1 MKKIITA
8 AITGAVHTPGMSPYL
23 PITPD
28 EIVNDAVGAAKAGAA
43 VVHIHARNPENGEP
57 TSDLSIM
64 REIVTAIKKQSDVIV
79 CITTGGQIGMS
90 IEERIAAV
98 PDMKPEL
105 ASCNAG
111 SLNFVLTPALKR
123 LKPKYEWE
131 EKFLSGTQDLI
142 FSNTFKGL
150 SQYVETMYA
159 NGTMP
164 EFEVYDVGMINNI
177 AYMMR
182 EGVIKAPVYIQ
193 FVMGILGGLPATVRN
208 LNFLVETADML
219 LGDTFKWSV
228 AAAGKDQFALTT
240 AALAMG
246 GHVRVGLE
254 DNLYLEKGVLAK
266 HSSEQV
272 ERIRKALEV
281 LGHEVAT
288 PEEARQILSLKG
300 NHAVNF

>member
-57 TSDLSIM
+57 TSDIGIM
-64 REIVTAIKKQSDVIV
+64 RDIVTAIKKQSDVIV

-90 IEERIAAV
+90 IEERIVAV

-131 EKFLSGTQDLI
+131 AKFLSGTQDLI

-177 AYMMR
+177 AHMMR

-208 LNFLVETADML
+208 LNFLVETADLL
-219 LGDTFKWSV
+219 LGDTFQWSV
-228 AAAGKDQFALTT
+228 AAAGKDQFTLTT

-272 ERIRKALEV
+272 ERIRKVAEL
-281 LGHEVAT
+281 LGHEIAT
-288 PEEARQILSLKG
+288 PDEARKILSLKG